1 MAESATQ
8 SIAAKF
14 LRFLSQAESFWFT
27 IDGDTSW
34 EHSLS
39 RRLGFVSMMEYHA
52 FLVAAGW
59 AQTALRSYRSVA
71 RE

>member
-1 MAESATQ
+1 MAERATQ

-14 LRFLSQAESFWFT
+14 LRFLSQAESFWYT

-39 RRLGFVSMMEYHA
+39 RRLGFVSMVEYHA
-52 FLVAAGW
+52 FLAAAG
-59 AQTALRSYRSVA
+59 
-71 RE
+71 